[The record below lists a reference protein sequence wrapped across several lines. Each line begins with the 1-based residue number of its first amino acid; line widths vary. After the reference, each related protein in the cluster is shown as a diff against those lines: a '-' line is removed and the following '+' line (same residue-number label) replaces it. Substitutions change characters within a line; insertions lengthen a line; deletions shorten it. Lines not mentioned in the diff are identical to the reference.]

1 MSLQLAANHL
11 SAQGRGPDS
20 TLVHMSPGEVQ
31 SLQQIA
37 MAHGGSLSINPETGL
52 PEAGFLKNILP
63 MIAGAGL
70 AMIPGVG
77 PLMAAGLVG
86 GGTAVATGSLEKGLM
101 AGLGAYGGAGLA
113 GGLMGAGASS
123 ASAAANAIGAPA
135 ATGTGSQA
143 AMLAAQ
149 NQGFGQA
156 GLEALGQS
164 AARAL
169 PAGGG
174 AAMVNTPMQSLT
186 AGAKGLL
193 EPAGR
198 EAFMSN
204 VGGAKGLMQSGLA
217 AAAPM
222 MMGNSSQPPG
232 IKPTTPTTPLQYNA
246 NPIGPTP
253 APDSPGYGNQGQ
265 DSGRQRRYFNHQ
277 FTPITPPAPSP
288 LEPIT
293 TMPIND
299 YGGGMAAGGP
309 VEEMSLSNAYAMQ
322 NARGGVSDMGIDA
335 FTGMQRMAGGGISHL
350 GDYSDGG
357 RLLKGPGDGVSD
369 DIPAM
374 IGEKQPARLADGEFV
389 IPARIVS
396 ELGNGSTEAG
406 ARKLYAMMDRIQDN
420 RRKTIGDDNVAVDSK
435 SDRYLPA

>member
-11 SAQGRGPDS
+11 SAQGRGPDT

-77 PLMAAGLVG
+77 PMMAAGLVG

-113 GGLMGAGASS
+113 GGLMGAGT
-123 ASAAANAIGAPA
+123 AAAQQGAA
-135 ATGTGSQA
+135 AGLGQGASQA
-143 AMLAAQ
+143 AMNEAAAQ
-149 NQGFGQA
+149 ATKNALANPLSTMGQGLT
-156 GLEALGQS
+156 GLTET
-164 AARAL
+164 
-169 PAGGG
+169 GGR
-174 AAMVNTPMQSLT
+174 N
-186 AGAKGLL
+186 
-193 EPAGR
+193 
-198 EAFMSN
+198 AFMSS

-222 MMGNSSQPPG
+222 MMAGNSSQPPG
-232 IKPTTPTTPLQYNA
+232 IKPTTPVPPMQYNA
-246 NPIGPTP
+246 NPVGPTP
-253 APDSPGYGNQGQ
+253 TPDVPKSGDLGR
-265 DSGRQRRYFNHQ
+265 DFGRQRRYFNHE
-277 FTPITPPAPSP
+277 FTPLNPPAPAANP
-288 LEPIT
+288 FAPIT

-309 VEEMSLSNAYAMQ
+309 VEEMSLSNVYAMQ
-322 NARGGVSDMGIDA
+322 NARGGVSDMGIDNS
-335 FTGMQRMAGGGISHL
+335 TGMQRMAGGGVSHL